1 MRLREVSMV
10 ASDCGRTAALL
21 ARLLDC
27 EVSPAVVCPD
37 PPVQSRFAS
46 LRCGDA
52 TLAVMESTASGSPI
66 DRFVTARGE
75 GLFSI
80 TFEVDDIEAAMA
92 HFRDCGA
99 EFVCEEPVRLTDYS
113 TGFDT
118 YRECLVNFTH
128 PRSTARILIEL
139 QELRK

>member
-10 ASDCGRTAALL
+10 ASDCDRTAGLL

-27 EVSPAVVCPD
+27 EVSQAVTCPE

-46 LRCGDA
+46 LRCGPA
-52 TLAVMESTASGSPI
+52 TLAVMESTAPGSPI
-66 DRFVTARGE
+66 DRFVDARGE
-75 GLFSI
+75 GLFSV
-80 TFEVDDIEAAMA
+80 TFEVDDIEAVMV

-99 EFVCEEPVRLTDYS
+99 EFVCEEPVRLTGYS

>member
-10 ASDCGRTAALL
+10 ASDCDRTAGLL
-21 ARLLDC
+21 GRLLDC
-27 EVSPAVVCPD
+27 AVSEAVTCPE

-46 LRCGDA
+46 LRCGPA
-52 TLAVMESTASGSPI
+52 TLAVMESTAPGSPI
-66 DRFVTARGE
+66 DRYVEARGE

-128 PRSTARILIEL
+128 PRTTARILIEL

>member
-1 MRLREVSMV
+1 MKLREVSMV
-10 ASDCGRTAALL
+10 ASDCDGTAALL

-27 EVSPAVVCPD
+27 EVSSAVECPE

-46 LRCGDA
+46 LRCGPA
-52 TLAVMESTASGSPI
+52 TLAVMESTAPGSPI
-66 DRFVTARGE
+66 DRYVGARGE

-80 TFEVDDIEAAMA
+80 TFEVDDIDAAMA
-92 HFRDCGA
+92 HFRECGA
-99 EFVCEEPVRLTDYS
+99 EFVCDEPVRLTDYS
-113 TGFDT
+113 TGFDS